1 MCLQC
6 GRPGFDPW
14 VGKIP
19 WRRVCNPFQYSHLE
33 NLHGQRSL
41 ACYSLWG
48 RKELDTTERLST
60 QHHTQS
66 WGDCWRIRYKGIWV
80 SLDQKVGS
88 WLLLLLFSPSGS
100 SVPGTLQAIILE
112 WVAISFSRGSSQ
124 PRDQTC
130 ISCIG
135 RRWQVNSLPLSHQG
149 SPLQATN
156 SLPVVWI
163 WKEV

>member
-1 MCLQC
+1 MQEMLKDPGSIPGLRRSPRKGNSNPLQYYCLESPMDRGAWQAT
-6 GRPGFDPW
+6 
-14 VGKIP
+14 V
-19 WRRVCNPFQYSHLE
+19 
-33 NLHGQRSL
+33 HGV
-41 ACYSLWG
+41 A
-48 RKELDTTERLST
+48 KELDTTERLST